1 MNLLLYQQMAG
12 FLTCCFPHIKLPS
25 RFPSGGYLSSLSTFY
40 MQLIWKTHFRIPF
53 TAYSDEIAQA
63 LPLLPFY
70 PFMNGMYSRS
80 LSCTCLC
87 GRFSA
92 SRTRILS
99 PYAPRTPQKF
109 GHNWQKI
116 FSQNQ
121 VQKDSEST
129 FYLCETAMILCFVF
143 AMCTFYYIF
152 LKFSSFL
159 LNSTQHFSKTFQIIW
174 FKLPCIHV
182 FSHFSLS
189 FCLYISAEPPFCLL
203 SLQLYAQIGVC
214 ETTQAA

>member
-1 MNLLLYQQMAG
+1 MPVLEMIVCVSFQLYGTGSILFSSG
-12 FLTCCFPHIKLPS
+12 FLTHNRKMDSCALPGSFPDRYIIIMCLRTRRKMKMKLKKAMLLFTYKTA
-25 RFPSGGYLSSLSTFY
+25 FPVSQWRIFIISIHVLYEQVWKNTFPV
-40 MQLIWKTHFRIPF
+40 PF

-109 GHNWQKI
+109 GHN
-116 FSQNQ
+116 
-121 VQKDSEST
+121 
-129 FYLCETAMILCFVF
+129 
-143 AMCTFYYIF
+143 
-152 LKFSSFL
+152 
-159 LNSTQHFSKTFQIIW
+159 
-174 FKLPCIHV
+174 
-182 FSHFSLS
+182 
-189 FCLYISAEPPFCLL
+189 
-203 SLQLYAQIGVC
+203 
-214 ETTQAA
+214 